1 MRAATHI
8 SIERRRLAC
17 LRMVMRGA
25 ALIEAL
31 KSATYALKAARIYQC
46 GHTDVCVGACARA
59 ASKRA
64 VIAKQI
70 DRLLAEPM
78 EVRSCAN

>member
-1 MRAATHI
+1 MKGATHI
-8 SIERRRLAC
+8 SIERRRY
-17 LRMVMRGA
+17 A

-46 GHTDVCVGACARA
+46 GHTDNY
-59 ASKRA
+59 

-78 EVRSCAN
+78 EVQSCAH